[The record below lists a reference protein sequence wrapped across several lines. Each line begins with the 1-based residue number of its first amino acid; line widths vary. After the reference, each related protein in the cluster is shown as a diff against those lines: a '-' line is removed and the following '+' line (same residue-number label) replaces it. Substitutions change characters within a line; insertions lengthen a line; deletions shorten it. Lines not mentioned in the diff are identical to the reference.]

1 MKTYEITIHFNF
13 PHNCALKI
21 QQLLVPRKTKPDKE
35 VTKHKSLKRKKK
47 KKKTPQN
54 ISLLSMISLQIYVR
68 VAC

>member
-35 VTKHKSLKRKKK
+35 VTKHKSLKRKKE

-54 ISLLSMISLQIYVR
+54 VSLLSMISLQIYVR

>member
-47 KKKTPQN
+47 KKKLLK
-54 ISLLSMISLQIYVR
+54 ISVF
-68 VAC
+68 

>member
-47 KKKTPQN
+47 KKKKK
-54 ISLLSMISLQIYVR
+54 LLKMSVF
-68 VAC
+68 